1 MLFLLLL
8 CTSQD
13 SVVLD
18 RKGGGDVIGLSF
30 NCLKHSFFKLIVQK
44 DRKRSDQ

>member
-1 MLFLLLL
+1 MLFSLLL

-44 DRKRSDQ
+44 DRKWSDQ